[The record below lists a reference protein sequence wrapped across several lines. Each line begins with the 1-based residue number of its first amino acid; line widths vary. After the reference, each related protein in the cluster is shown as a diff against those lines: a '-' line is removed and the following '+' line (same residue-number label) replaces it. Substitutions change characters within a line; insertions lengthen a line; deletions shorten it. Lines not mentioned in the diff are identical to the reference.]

1 MGYSGKAY
9 KNTGF
14 NTSNIPDS
22 PALLEQ
28 CAQYDFTYNLEI
40 MQDRFLNSIDVNVID
55 YETIKDTDYCRV
67 GSWYY
72 FVTGVSMLA
81 TDVAHF
87 TLTPDFITSAN
98 GIMGFNVLDG
108 ITERV
113 HVSDDS
119 FGKADSADPL
129 LTPFEPLH
137 IKSHWKK
144 PAHAGKTYAESTLN
158 IAATATQHE
167 SITYKDTITAT
178 AAQVS
183 VPKAIGVKLPTTFTY
198 QNGNT
203 ESHGTLV
210 YNLCSD
216 GGTDSYQQ
224 TLGEQVGELRSLG
237 LEQAI
242 INQVR
247 IPNAFISTD
256 IRPGTHNV
264 MDVMTGRTGTWTL
277 SEFPYIEHVGVKN
290 ALINYS
296 KYLKYGLI
304 SCSGESCEFEPQ
316 DLKAPADVDTYP
328 TIKWITDPHLDGK
341 PYFRFTKV
349 NGDSSADGFWRNCI
363 SGMAWKQIPLV
374 FTGAS
379 GSALNQL
386 KFENAREIA
395 AGSYNLAAE
404 GRKATQA
411 NTRGDNFDWITGEEG
426 RQLGLSGDHNP
437 LSNSIDMFGYNVA
450 GLASKTA
457 AGMNYRKNYTYNE
470 QMQSLENK
478 VALYD
483 YGAELKSQLLDIAIN
498 ANVVV
503 PTVNFPFNSHILQD
517 QFENGVLAYK
527 YSYTA
532 NDVTRIDKLLTM
544 YGYKYAKALETSDFT
559 NRRYFN
565 FVECSNVTVTG
576 HARWWNDGIAAQLK
590 GGVRIWH
597 VLPSPTYYSNN
608 PVA

>member
-40 MQDRFLNSIDVNVID
+40 MQDRFLNSIDINVID

-72 FVTGVSMLA
+72 FVTGISMLA

-108 ITERV
+108 ITKRV
-113 HVSDDS
+113 HVANDT
-119 FGKADSADPL
+119 FGRADSADPL
-129 LTPFEPLH
+129 LIPFEPLQ
-137 IKSHWKK
+137 IETHWKK
-144 PAHAGKTYAESTLN
+144 PTTGDKTYIEST
-158 IAATATQHE
+158 ISIEDTCQSHE
-167 SITYKDTITAT
+167 AIKWTEGSGTITAT
-178 AAQVS
+178 AAYVL
-183 VPKAIGVKLPTTFTY
+183 VPKTVGVGGTGNSPTTFTY
-198 QNGNT
+198 QNGNS
-203 ESHGTLV
+203 ESHSTRV
-210 YNLCSD
+210 YVTD
-216 GGTDSYQQ
+216 GADASTAVNGYI
-224 TLGEQVGELRSLG
+224 GELRSLG
-237 LEQAI
+237 LEQSI
-242 INQVR
+242 VNQVR
-247 IPNAFISTD
+247 IPNAYVTTSPASTAVK
-256 IRPGTHNV
+256 NN
-264 MDVMTGRTGTWTL
+264 MTARTGTWALT
-277 SEFPYIEHVGVKN
+277 EFPFIEHTGIKN
-290 ALINYS
+290 NLINYS

-316 DLKAPADVDTYP
+316 DLKAPTDVDVAPSVKYV
-328 TIKWITDPHLDGK
+328 TDPHLDGK

-363 SGMAWKQIPLV
+363 SGMRWKQVPLV
-374 FTGAS
+374 FTEAH
-379 GSALNQL
+379 GSALNQM
-386 KFENAREIA
+386 KFENARDIA
-395 AGSYNLAAE
+395 AGRYALDTEQRSLKQSIERGEPIYNYTEGTYSGAADFMHTFADT
-404 GRKATQA
+404 GRAVTSATA
-411 NTRGDNFDWITGEEG
+411 NT
-426 RQLGLSGDHNP
+426 
-437 LSNSIDMFGYNVA
+437 FG
-450 GLASKTA
+450 SKTMGGYWLNQNTIDRQQDLANRSA
-457 AGMNYRKNYTYNE
+457 A
-470 QMQSLENK
+470 
-478 VALYD
+478 YD
-483 YGAELKSQLLDIAIN
+483 YGAELRSQLLDIAIN
-498 ANVVV
+498 NNVVV
-503 PTVNFPFNSHILQD
+503 PTVNFPYNSHVLQD
-517 QFENGVLAYK
+517 QFMNGVLAYK
-527 YSYTA
+527 YHYTA
-532 NDVTRIDKLLTM
+532 NDVARIDKLLTM